1 MSGIATNWKSL
12 RRQVWEHRGNL
23 RLAVRITIAALLGFA
38 VAHFLNVPLPLWTVL
53 TAVILTQVSFGSSVR
68 ATINYLLGTLSGAV
82 YAGVL
87 ATLVPHTSEIALL
100 AVLAMTVGPLA
111 LLAAIYPSFSAAT
124 FTGVLVVLLP
134 GLTHTGPAGSAFY
147 RVIEVTVGGVT
158 ALAVSLVLPTRA
170 RALAI
175 EAAAQMLDLMAR
187 SLPELFS
194 GFAKT
199 GDAAAFGRI
208 QVNIGEALARYAGI
222 AAEARH
228 ERLNFYA
235 AEPTLEPLQRT
246 LLRLRHDVVM
256 IGRTASEPLPQIFQD
271 RFGARFAQAATAM
284 HDYLRRSGEALAR
297 RRKPPPLDAAE
308 AAFDDCVDIVGEIR
322 RDGLTVG
329 LPVDMVERIFALG
342 FALDQLRQHFHE
354 LERCVTDT
362 ARWR

>member
-1 MSGIATNWKSL
+1 MGGIATAWNSL
-12 RRQVWEHRGNL
+12 RSRVGNHKGQIKLAL
-23 RLAVRITIAALLGFA
+23 RVTTAALLGFVIA
-38 VAHFLNVPLPLWTVL
+38 NLLHVPLPLWTVL

-82 YAGVL
+82 YAGAL
-87 ATLVPHTSEIALL
+87 ATLVPHTSEIATVV
-100 AVLAMTVGPLA
+100 VLAMTVAPLA

-134 GLTHTGPAGSAFY
+134 GLTHAGPAGSAFY
-147 RVIEVTVGGVT
+147 RVIEVTVGGFT
-158 ALAVSLVLPTRA
+158 ALGVSLVLPTRA
-170 RALAI
+170 HALAI
-175 EAAAQMLDLMAR
+175 EAAAQMLELMAR

-194 GFAKT
+194 GFT
-199 GDAAAFGRI
+199 QNCDATAFGRI
-208 QVNIGEALARYAGI
+208 QVSIGDAFARYDTI

-235 AEPTLEPLQRT
+235 AEPTLGPLQRT

-271 RFGARFAQAATAM
+271 RFGVRFADAAKTIAG
-284 HDYLRRSGEALAR
+284 YLRHSGENLTKR
-297 RRKPPPLDAAE
+297 QKPPPLNAAE
-308 AAFDDCVDIVGEIR
+308 AALDDCVAIFAEIR
-322 RDGLTVG
+322 RDSLTVG
-329 LPVDMVERIFALG
+329 RPIDTVERIFTLG

-354 LERCVTDT
+354 LERCVTVA

>member
-1 MSGIATNWKSL
+1 MSGIATRWKSF
-12 RRQVWEHRGNL
+12 RSRVWEHRGNL
-23 RLAVRITIAALLGFA
+23 GLAVRVTIAALLGLVLA
-38 VAHFLNVPLPLWTVL
+38 RLLDVPLPLWTVL

-68 ATINYLLGTLSGAV
+68 ATINYLLGTISGAV

-87 ATLVPHTSEIALL
+87 ATLVPHTTEISLL
-100 AVLAMTVGPLA
+100 AVLAMTVAPLA

-147 RVIEVTVGGVT
+147 RVIEVAVGGVT
-158 ALAVSLVLPTRA
+158 ALVVSLMLPTRA

-194 GFAKT
+194 GFMQT
-199 GDAAAFGRI
+199 SDATAFGRI
-208 QVNIGEALARYAGI
+208 QISIGEALARYDSI

-235 AEPTLEPLQRT
+235 AEPTLGPLQRT
-246 LLRLRHDVVM
+246 LLRLRHDIVM

-271 RFGARFAQAATAM
+271 RFGARFAQAAKIIV
-284 HDYLRRSGEALAR
+284 HYLRRSGEALAR
-297 RRKPPPLDAAE
+297 RRKPPPLNADVAAL
-308 AAFDDCVDIVGEIR
+308 DDCVEIFAEIR

-329 LPVDMVERIFALG
+329 LPIDTVERIFTLG

-354 LERCVTDT
+354 LERCVTDA

>member
-1 MSGIATNWKSL
+1 
-12 RRQVWEHRGNL
+12 
-23 RLAVRITIAALLGFA
+23 
-38 VAHFLNVPLPLWTVL
+38 
-53 TAVILTQVSFGSSVR
+53 
-68 ATINYLLGTLSGAV
+68 LLGTLFGAV

-87 ATLVPHTSEIALL
+87 ATLVPHTTEIALL
-100 AVLAMTVGPLA
+100 AVLAMTVAPLA
-111 LLAAIYPSFSAAT
+111 LLAAIYPSFSTAT

-147 RVIEVTVGGVT
+147 RVIEVTIGGLT

-175 EAAAQMLDLMAR
+175 DAAAQMLDLMAR

-194 GFAKT
+194 GFART

-208 QVNIGEALARYAGI
+208 QVNIGDALARYASI
-222 AAEARH
+222 AAEAKH

-235 AEPTLEPLQRT
+235 AEPTLGPLQRT
-246 LLRLRHDVVM
+246 LVRLRHDVVM

-271 RFGARFAQAATAM
+271 RFGGRFAKSAEAM

-297 RRKPPPLDAAE
+297 RRKPPPLNAAE
-308 AAFDDCVDIVGEIR
+308 AAFNDCVDIVAEIR
-322 RDGLTVG
+322 RDGLTIG

-342 FALDQLRQHFHE
+342 FALDGLRQHFHE
-354 LERCVTDT
+354 LERCVTDA